1 MLFRSTCESLYVFR
15 TKASD
20 TSEVKVAV
28 TRFTLSDPEKNAEM
42 LRYIYSSILL
52 DLVPDYLNSCFI
64 KTCFQDSKMAKKPLC
79 SGLSDCSNQ
88 DFSQALAF
96 IPNRAWTA
104 SAAAGFLKTGQYPDF
119 FRAPPKEMMF
129 PDSRKQL

>member
-1 MLFRSTCESLYVFR
+1 MASFQIAERLIIQSKLIHKEIQVPYLIDLRAENHLELNYAHCIFHTYITTNMYITCESLYVFR

-64 KTCFQDSKMAKKPLC
+64 KTCFR
-79 SGLSDCSNQ
+79 DCFKIASLTVCPSQ
-88 DFSQALAF
+88 DF
-96 IPNRAWTA
+96 T
-104 SAAAGFLKTGQYPDF
+104 
-119 FRAPPKEMMF
+119 
-129 PDSRKQL
+129 